1 MSDLETLI
9 PQAVELVIDGEP
21 LAVKPLK
28 VGQMPAFLRAITPV
42 MQQIGGDG
50 IDWLTLI
57 GERGD
62 DLLTAVSI
70 AIGKPRAW
78 VDELAADEAILLAAK
93 VIEVNADFFTRTVM
107 PRLNGEMGGLIARTS
122 AAAAAVTA
130 GSTDWRCLASS
141 SVCMR
146 HVFCPKSIFR
156 PTSSLPMI
164 ILSSRG
170 ISGSNWSAAQSP
182 MRTWRRIWLRSSR
195 SVLLPVPVASDRLM
209 VCAIRSL
216 GLLSILLTRGIVAM
230 TGILAMTAPCH

>member
-1 MSDLETLI
+1 MGTAMSDLETLI

-21 LAVKPLK
+21 LVIKPLK

-50 IDWLTLI
+50 IDWLTLF

-62 DLLTAVSI
+62 ELLTAVSI

-122 AAAAAVTA
+122 AAAAAATA
-130 GSTDWRCLASS
+130 GST
-141 SVCMR
+141 
-146 HVFCPKSIFR
+146 
-156 PTSSLPMI
+156 
-164 ILSSRG
+164 LSS
-170 ISGSNWSAAQSP
+170 
-182 MRTWRRIWLRSSR
+182 T
-195 SVLLPVPVASDRLM
+195 
-209 VCAIRSL
+209 
-216 GLLSILLTRGIVAM
+216 
-230 TGILAMTAPCH
+230 

>member
-21 LAVKPLK
+21 LAIKPLR

-50 IDWLTLI
+50 IDWLALF

-70 AIGKPRAW
+70 AVGKPRAW

-122 AAAAAVTA
+122 AAAAATA
-130 GSTDWRCLASS
+130 GSTPSS
-141 SVCMR
+141 
-146 HVFCPKSIFR
+146 
-156 PTSSLPMI
+156 T
-164 ILSSRG
+164 
-170 ISGSNWSAAQSP
+170 
-182 MRTWRRIWLRSSR
+182 
-195 SVLLPVPVASDRLM
+195 
-209 VCAIRSL
+209 
-216 GLLSILLTRGIVAM
+216 
-230 TGILAMTAPCH
+230 

>member
-1 MSDLETLI
+1 MSDLDKLVSQAFEITLAGE
-9 PQAVELVIDGEP
+9 AVSVR
-21 LAVKPLK
+21 PLK

-50 IDWLTLI
+50 IDWLTLF

-70 AIGKPRAW
+70 AVGKPRAW

-130 GSTDWRCLASS
+130 GSTPSS
-141 SVCMR
+141 
-146 HVFCPKSIFR
+146 
-156 PTSSLPMI
+156 T
-164 ILSSRG
+164 
-170 ISGSNWSAAQSP
+170 
-182 MRTWRRIWLRSSR
+182 
-195 SVLLPVPVASDRLM
+195 
-209 VCAIRSL
+209 
-216 GLLSILLTRGIVAM
+216 
-230 TGILAMTAPCH
+230 

>member
-21 LAVKPLK
+21 LAIKPLK

-62 DLLTAVSI
+62 ELLTAVSI

-93 VIEVNADFFTRTVM
+93 VIEVNADFFTRMVM
-107 PRLNGEMGGLIARTS
+107 PRLNGEMGGLIAPTS

-130 GSTDWRCLASS
+130 GSTPSS
-141 SVCMR
+141 
-146 HVFCPKSIFR
+146 
-156 PTSSLPMI
+156 T
-164 ILSSRG
+164 
-170 ISGSNWSAAQSP
+170 
-182 MRTWRRIWLRSSR
+182 
-195 SVLLPVPVASDRLM
+195 
-209 VCAIRSL
+209 
-216 GLLSILLTRGIVAM
+216 
-230 TGILAMTAPCH
+230 